1 MMFVVMLVENTVQ
14 KKMTM
19 YKRDDRPPHQK
30 SRFFIASKEVALLDI
45 WLSRKAIKGLLQN
58 IYLMLDL
65 YHKRNPFIITVA
77 DDSIFSKKI

>member
-19 YKRDDRPPHQK
+19 YKRDERPPHQK

-45 WLSRKAIKGLLQN
+45 
-58 IYLMLDL
+58 
-65 YHKRNPFIITVA
+65 
-77 DDSIFSKKI
+77 